1 MEQARNDELLRVV
14 NLKTYYD
21 VDHSFFKRNPV
32 YVKAVD
38 DVSFAVRK
46 GETFGLVGESGCGKS
61 TIGKTILRLEK
72 ATSGEIWYNGQDI
85 LKVSDN
91 EMREL
96 RKDMQMIFQDPYS
109 SLNPKMT
116 VGQIIEEPML
126 VHNMYDRAERQK
138 RVRELLLQVGL
149 REYHAQRYPHQFSGG
164 QRQRIGIA
172 RALAVNP
179 KLIICDEAVSALD
192 VSIQAQ
198 VLNLLSRLQKE
209 MHLTYI
215 FIAHGMATVKHI
227 SDRVGVM
234 YLGKIVELASSDE
247 VYKHPLHPY
256 SQALISA
263 IPEPNP
269 ELHKERII
277 LSGDVPSPIHPP
289 KGCRFHT
296 RCSHCMDIC
305 REKEPA
311 FAQIRPDHWVA
322 CHLVSP
328 PEELPQEG

>member
-1 MEQARNDELLRVV
+1 MAQNNKEELLRLV

-72 ATSGEIWYNGQDI
+72 ATSGEIWYNGKDI

-116 VGQIIEEPML
+116 VGEIIEEPML
-126 VHNMYDRAERQK
+126 VHNMYDRAKRQE

-149 REYHAQRYPHQFSGG
+149 REYHAQRYPHEFSGG

-198 VLNLLSRLQKE
+198 VLNLLSKLQKE
-209 MHLTYI
+209 MDLTYI

-234 YLGKIVELASSDE
+234 YLGKLMEVASKKEIYDD
-247 VYKHPLHPY
+247 PLNPY
-256 SQALISA
+256 TQALLSA
-263 IPEPNP
+263 IPSTDV
-269 ELHKERII
+269 LHKKKRII
-277 LSGDVPSPIHPP
+277 LSGDVPTPINPP
-289 KGCRFHT
+289 KGCRFCS
-296 RCSHCMDIC
+296 RCFKKMGTVCD
-305 REKEPA
+305 E
-311 FAQIRPDHWVA
+311 QIPELHDVGGGHMVA
-322 CHLVSP
+322 CHLYD
-328 PEELPQEG
+328 EKM

>member
-1 MEQARNDELLRVV
+1 MAQNNKEELLRLV

-72 ATSGEIWYNGQDI
+72 ATSGEIWYNGKDI

-116 VGQIIEEPML
+116 VGEIIEEPML
-126 VHNMYDRAERQK
+126 VHNMYDRAKRQE

-149 REYHAQRYPHQFSGG
+149 REYHAQRYPHEFSGG

-198 VLNLLSRLQKE
+198 VLNLLSKLQKE
-209 MHLTYI
+209 MDLTYI

-234 YLGKIVELASSDE
+234 YLGKMVELADSNE
-247 VYKHPLHPY
+247 LYRHPLHPY

-263 IPEPNP
+263 IPEPDP

-277 LSGDVPSPIHPP
+277 LSGDVPSPI
-289 KGCRFHT
+289 
-296 RCSHCMDIC
+296 
-305 REKEPA
+305 E
-311 FAQIRPDHWVA
+311 IRPDHWVA
-322 CHLVSP
+322 CHLVNP
-328 PEELPQEG
+328 PKDGAQ

>member
-1 MEQARNDELLRVV
+1 MAQNNKEELLRLV

-72 ATSGEIWYNGQDI
+72 ATSGEIWYNGKDI

-116 VGQIIEEPML
+116 VGEIIEEPML
-126 VHNMYDRAERQK
+126 VHNMYDRAKRQE

-149 REYHAQRYPHQFSGG
+149 REYHAQRYPHEFSGG

-198 VLNLLSRLQKE
+198 VLNLLSKLQKE
-209 MHLTYI
+209 MDLTYI

-234 YLGKIVELASSDE
+234 YLGKMVELADSNE
-247 VYKHPLHPY
+247 LYRHPLHPY

-263 IPEPNP
+263 IPEPDP

-277 LSGDVPSPIHPP
+277 LSGDVPSPINPP
-289 KGCRFHT
+289 TGCRFHT
-296 RCSHCMDIC
+296 RCAHCKEIC
-305 REKEPA
+305 RREEPILTE
-311 FAQIRPDHWVA
+311 IRPDHWVA
-322 CHLVSP
+322 CHLVNP
-328 PEELPQEG
+328 PKDGAQ